1 MKMLL
6 LLLMLVSAGIIEKAT
21 AQIPAV
27 VLNDKNGWHKIG
39 NTTVSFKNDHDEIL
53 ILGSNRFVSIKFK
66 VTDAPIDLENL
77 EIYFRSGDKQVVQF
91 RMSFEAPGESRV
103 IDLNGGERTVKKI
116 VFKYRTLPN
125 YKDVKAHV
133 EVWGL
138 KENSDKK

>member
-1 MKMLL
+1 MKKLL
-6 LLLMLVSAGIIEKAT
+6 LFLLLVSAGILEKAH

-53 ILGSNRFVSIKFK
+53 ILGSNRFVAVKFK
-66 VTDAPIDLENL
+66 VTDAPIDLEDL
-77 EIYFRSGDKQVVQF
+77 EIYFRSGDKQIVHF
-91 RMSFEAPGESRV
+91 SMSFEVPGESRV